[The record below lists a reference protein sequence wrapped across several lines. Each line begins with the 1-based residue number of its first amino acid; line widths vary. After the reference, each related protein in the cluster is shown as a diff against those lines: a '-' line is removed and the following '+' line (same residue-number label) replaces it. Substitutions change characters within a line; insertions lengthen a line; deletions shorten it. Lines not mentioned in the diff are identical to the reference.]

1 MEILDQTQEVNQENC
16 SVPTCNHEH
25 RTSAKLIY
33 NTNHYLSK
41 GSNGI
46 KLSSLQNLDYL
57 QAFLQRIQFK
67 HKMTYCLNM
76 LLPGVNQV
84 ELYNNGK
91 TSGILTCGSSYCPHC
106 SKSILAKKH
115 SDLDL
120 TLRYLSEV
128 KHNNL
133 LFFTITS
140 KHHRGNDP
148 KELIDNLSAL
158 KSDIMRHKVIRDLG
172 FVTSFQALD
181 YKHGEKHGHNFHY
194 HIVIAHEKEFKA
206 KNKESILTQIKRL
219 SLKHKVDLDTLK
231 GIDLSVCKDAKAAA
245 HYLTKDGQNNYLKR
259 LSYEMV
265 SDNKVDNKSGED
277 TKTIVQ
283 MVSEAAALSKNIEL
297 MKEQLE
303 SEKTEKNE
311 KVWIKKDI
319 YESQGDLLKRENF
332 IMEFFEAVK
341 GKRRFQ
347 GSIGKYVRDEN
358 KNILEVVRKG
368 FKDYTQEAKEYYDLD
383 EQTSDKVSKEMA
395 DGKTRIVMNR
405 EVYMFLSV
413 WKKITGEDGI
423 IRSLHNNTDIRDTW
437 SDIVY
442 TLDRLKK
449 VSSMLGME
457 KYQWC
462 GDEHANSVVLE
473 ACSEEGEWQAVI

>member
-1 MEILDQTQEVNQENC
+1 MENLDQTQEVCQEDC
-16 SVPTCNHEH
+16 FVPTCNHEH
-25 RTSAKLIY
+25 RTSSKLIY
-33 NTNHYLSK
+33 NTNHYLS
-41 GSNGI
+41 NETDGI

-57 QAFLQRIQFK
+57 QTFLQRRRFK

-91 TSGILTCGSSYCPHC
+91 TNGILTCGSSYCPHC
-106 SKSILAKKH
+106 SKSILSKKH
-115 SDLDL
+115 NDLDI

-133 LFFTITS
+133 LFFTVTS
-140 KHHRGNDP
+140 KHHRGNDAR
-148 KELIDNLSAL
+148 ELIDNLSAL
-158 KSDIMRHKVIRDLG
+158 KSDIMRHKAIRDLG

-181 YKHGEKHGHNFHY
+181 YKHGKKHGHNFHY
-194 HIVIAHEKEFKA
+194 HIVICHEKEFKA
-206 KNKESILTQIKRL
+206 KNKESILINLKRL

-283 MVSEAAALSKNIEL
+283 MVSESAALDKKIEL

-303 SEKTEKNE
+303 SGKTEKNE
-311 KVWIKKDI
+311 KVRLKNMI
-319 YESQGDLLKRENF
+319 YESKGDLLKREDF
-332 IMEFFEAVK
+332 IVEFFEAVK

-347 GSIGKYVRDEN
+347 GSLGKYVKDDDG
-358 KNILEVVRKG
+358 NILEVVRKG
-368 FKDYTQEAKEYYDLD
+368 FKDYTKEAKEFYDLD
-383 EQTSDKVSKEMA
+383 EQTSDDKKKVKG
-395 DGKTRIVMNR
+395 DGKTRIVMSV
-405 EVYMFLSV
+405 ETYMFLSS
-413 WKKITGEDGI
+413 WKKITSEDGI
-423 IRSLHNNTDIRDTW
+423 MRSLHGNADIRDTW
-437 SDIVY
+437 NDIVY
-442 TLDRLKK
+442 TLERLKK
-449 VSSMLGME
+449 VSSMLDMK

-462 GDEHANSVVLE
+462 GDEHADSVVIQ
-473 ACSEEGEWQAVI
+473 ACNEDGEWEVVI